1 MPMAT
6 GKRKRG
12 VAKATPR
19 ASKKLAA
26 QVKQLMRMKQEK
38 KFVDR
43 AETGNL
49 GQVDGN
55 TNSGAYVELLVG
67 SIPQGDGEGQR
78 IGNSITAT
86 GLVAKQQLFSQSAAQ
101 GTRRV
106 RSHVIRTLDPG
117 LSATDVL
124 EATLDVNPMSGVR
137 DYFSGLN
144 YTMMRDKRIT
154 VLGTADTV
162 LVDHLGGIGGSD
174 QPGRLTGDLTIPI
187 KFDDETIRFSGD
199 TASFPASLR
208 YYILSVCDNG
218 NIAASGTST
227 RPVFIP
233 AANTGLQSKSTG
245 RLWYTDS

>member
-1 MPMAT
+1 MAMAT

-43 AETGNL
+43 AESGNV
-49 GQVDGN
+49 GQVSAN
-55 TNSGAYVELLVG
+55 ASGALVELLVG

-86 GLVAKQQLFSQSAAQ
+86 GLVAKQQLFGQTSAQ
-101 GTRRV
+101 GDRRV

-117 LSATDVL
+117 MSSTDIL
-124 EATLDVNPMSGVR
+124 EGTLDVNPMSGVR
-137 DYFSGLN
+137 DYFSSLN

-154 VLGTADTV
+154 VLGTAETV
-162 LVDHLGGIGGSD
+162 LTDSGGGGTA
-174 QPGRLTGDLTIPI
+174 RLTGELTIPI
-187 KFDDETIRFSGD
+187 KFNDETIRFAADG
-199 TASFPASLR
+199 ASFPASIR
-208 YYILSVCDNG
+208 YHILTVCDNG
-218 NIAASGTST
+218 NVGGATT
-227 RPVFIP
+227 QPVFITGQS
-233 AANTGLQSKSTG
+233 TGLQSKSTG